1 MVISAYRIVH
11 FCTILNCCGTVESQ
25 IISVWEGDAG
35 MIQDDNLKVV
45 KPRHDSIWDI
55 VGRKIG
61 YFVTI
66 VVTMIGVVV
75 VGMVPDWDLSF
86 IRNAKF
92 EDWLPYFYLSCAAAV
107 LANALLLGLDPYR
120 LRHLMQIVTN
130 VFSLVSMLA
139 FISIYPLRIQDDTL
153 DTVVHIALWL
163 GVLGICVSFITEGV
177 KVLVGQREK
186 PSKGKVKV
194 KHDEAIAQ

>member
-1 MVISAYRIVH
+1 
-11 FCTILNCCGTVESQ
+11 
-25 IISVWEGDAG
+25 

-45 KPRHDSIWDI
+45 KPQRDSIMDI

-92 EDWLPYFYLSCAAAV
+92 EDWLPYFYLSCAATV
-107 LANALLLGLDPYR
+107 LANCLLLGLDPYR
-120 LRHLMQIVTN
+120 LRHLMQIFTN
-130 VFSLVSMLA
+130 AFSLVSMLA
-139 FISIYPLRIQDDTL
+139 LISIFPFRFEDDTL

-163 GVLGICVSFITEGV
+163 GVLGICISFITEGV

-186 PSKGKVKV
+186 QSKGKVKV
-194 KHDEAIAQ
+194 KAKHDEAIPQ

>member
-1 MVISAYRIVH
+1 
-11 FCTILNCCGTVESQ
+11 
-25 IISVWEGDAG
+25 

-45 KPRHDSIWDI
+45 KPRHDSILDI
-55 VGRKIG
+55 AGRKIG

-92 EDWLPYFYLSCAAAV
+92 EDWLPYFYLSCAVSV

-130 VFSLVSMLA
+130 VFSLVSLLA
-139 FISIYPLRIQDDTL
+139 LISIFPFHFEDDTL
-153 DTVVHIALWL
+153 DTVVHIGLWL
-163 GVLGICVSFITEGV
+163 GVLGICISFMTEGL
-177 KVLVGQREK
+177 KVLVGEREK

-194 KHDEAIAQ
+194 KAKHDEAIAQ